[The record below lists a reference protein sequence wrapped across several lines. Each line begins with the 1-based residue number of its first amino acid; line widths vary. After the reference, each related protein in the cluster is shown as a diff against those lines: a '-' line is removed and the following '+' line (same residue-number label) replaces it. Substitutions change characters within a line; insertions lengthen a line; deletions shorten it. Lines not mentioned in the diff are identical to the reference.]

1 MGQSNMQFTWEEQR
15 TGTCSCVFLKCHNSE
30 YLEDVQKELIL
41 IYILKVHSR
50 WGLCMM
56 MDFSAA
62 VLAQQSFT
70 ASTVPLFW
78 NVEAL

>member
-1 MGQSNMQFTWEEQR
+1 MEESNMQFTWEEQR
-15 TGTCSCVFLKCHNSE
+15 TGTDSCVCLKLHNSE

-41 IYILKVHSR
+41 IYILKVHSC

-62 VLAQQSFT
+62 VLA
-70 ASTVPLFW
+70 
-78 NVEAL
+78 

>member
-1 MGQSNMQFTWEEQR
+1 MEQSNMQFTWEEQR
-15 TGTCSCVFLKCHNSE
+15 IGTCSCVFLKCPNSE

-41 IYILKVHSR
+41 IYILEVHSR

-62 VLAQQSFT
+62 VLAQQAFT